1 MIRALRP
8 QAAAPPEIE
17 RRPELLLGYLEDA
30 SAAPPGRAS
39 GLCRP
44 ASEAELASL
53 LRATT
58 HAATPVLFQAART
71 SLTGGAI
78 PRDEL
83 VVSVE
88 RMAGI
93 GSVEPTANG
102 RATVTVEPGV
112 RLSELRETLAGLG
125 WYYPPVPTYDA
136 AMIGG
141 TVATNAAGAATFKY
155 GATRPWV
162 RGLRVVLECGDVL
175 EIERGRHLARRGE
188 SFAIELADGQR
199 LRVPVPEYVLPPLK
213 KISAGYFGS
222 DPLDLIDLFIGSEGT
237 LGAFSSL
244 TLELVSLPAGVAT
257 ALVFAPTFAH
267 AYGLADELRRAGLAA
282 HAHAGSREPDVRSIE
297 AIDLHGLELLR
308 TSGEAARLRVPIP
321 EGAGMALLV
330 EVELASETDAAEA
343 ESAASRAFE
352 GRTESDGPLD
362 RLFGILSRHGVLE
375 DAQVALPGDESRRR
389 TLGEFREAV
398 PRRVNELLRQR
409 RRDSPEIKK
418 IGGDLVVPFDELPHM
433 MSLYESGFR
442 SRGLEHAV
450 WGHLSD
456 GNLHPNA
463 LPRDAREVREA
474 ERAMLEFADEA
485 VRLGGSPLSEHGVG
499 RDPLKQELLRRFLGP
514 GAIASMRRIKA
525 ALDPRSRLARGVL
538 FP

>member
-71 SLTGGAI
+71 SLTGGAV

-112 RLSELRETLAGLG
+112 RLSELRETLGGLG

-213 KISAGYFGS
+213 KISAG
-222 DPLDLIDLFIGSEGT
+222 T
-237 LGAFSSL
+237 
-244 TLELVSLPAGVAT
+244 
-257 ALVFAPTFAH
+257 
-267 AYGLADELRRAGLAA
+267 
-282 HAHAGSREPDVRSIE
+282 
-297 AIDLHGLELLR
+297 
-308 TSGEAARLRVPIP
+308 
-321 EGAGMALLV
+321 
-330 EVELASETDAAEA
+330 
-343 ESAASRAFE
+343 
-352 GRTESDGPLD
+352 
-362 RLFGILSRHGVLE
+362 
-375 DAQVALPGDESRRR
+375 
-389 TLGEFREAV
+389 
-398 PRRVNELLRQR
+398 
-409 RRDSPEIKK
+409 
-418 IGGDLVVPFDELPHM
+418 
-433 MSLYESGFR
+433 
-442 SRGLEHAV
+442 
-450 WGHLSD
+450 
-456 GNLHPNA
+456 
-463 LPRDAREVREA
+463 
-474 ERAMLEFADEA
+474 
-485 VRLGGSPLSEHGVG
+485 
-499 RDPLKQELLRRFLGP
+499 
-514 GAIASMRRIKA
+514 
-525 ALDPRSRLARGVL
+525 
-538 FP
+538 